1 MNCLKKTIVLSSK
14 EDGYRALCVLTL
26 LKSQM
31 GVFGA
36 IRAYDIGS
44 KSLILGIS
52 VNNKQV
58 LKQNVE
64 IENGKTYNFKLDKSF
79 AIDGKIGCVLVEN
92 IDGKLKPIVY
102 GASDDIK
109 DYKQV
114 VVETLNNSINNLFA
128 VKEKAVLE
136 EKNAPNFEE
145 VIKDEE
151 IIEERL
157 KEEFDKESERLG
169 EKIEEVEDIV
179 SKNLTFEDDSSMQE
193 IEEKEIEPKIIE
205 SAKLFEYDENVVE
218 EEIKQ
223 EINRTN
229 EFYNMIS
236 EQIDE
241 LFIRYPREERLE
253 KLIPESKWVKVDYE
267 NEGRVY
273 VIGLIYEDSVLQY
286 VCYGVPGEYSIEPPR
301 ELEKYSQWLPLDPNE
316 PMKDGYWIMY
326 QDADSGDAVELNI
339 T

>member
-1 MNCLKKTIVLSSK
+1 MNCLKKTIVLSNK

-92 IDGKLKPIVY
+92 IDGRLKPIVY

-114 VVETLNNSINNLFA
+114 VVEARWL
-128 VKEKAVLE
+128 K
-136 EKNAPNFEE
+136 
-145 VIKDEE
+145 KD
-151 IIEERL
+151 
-157 KEEFDKESERLG
+157 D
-169 EKIEEVEDIV
+169 
-179 SKNLTFEDDSSMQE
+179 
-193 IEEKEIEPKIIE
+193 
-205 SAKLFEYDENVVE
+205 
-218 EEIKQ
+218 
-223 EINRTN
+223 
-229 EFYNMIS
+229 
-236 EQIDE
+236 
-241 LFIRYPREERLE
+241 
-253 KLIPESKWVKVDYE
+253 
-267 NEGRVY
+267 
-273 VIGLIYEDSVLQY
+273 
-286 VCYGVPGEYSIEPPR
+286 
-301 ELEKYSQWLPLDPNE
+301 
-316 PMKDGYWIMY
+316 
-326 QDADSGDAVELNI
+326 
-339 T
+339 